1 MKFIY
6 LASMLFAMGSC
17 RAQPS
22 PNLKTNPD
30 DNTLLWE
37 VSGNGLAAP
46 GYLYGTFHL
55 LCKDDIKFSAS
66 LKQAVN
72 SASVIYMELDMDDP
86 ATLFGGFM
94 MMNMQEGKKLKDL
107 YTADEYKRVENFFKD
122 SLQTGLGLFQRMK
135 PLLLMAMIYPKLMP
149 CNSISGVEEELMKL
163 AKEKNKEIKGLETL
177 AFQSS
182 IFDSIPY
189 AEQAAEMLKTIDSLE
204 RSKVYF
210 DSMMVAYKNQDMKQ
224 MELLMNNKEYG
235 MEENQELLLD
245 NRNRNWADQLKLIM
259 KKETVFVAVGT
270 GHLVGEKGLIAL
282 LRKEGYTVR
291 PLENK

>member
-6 LASMLFAMGSC
+6 LASMLLAMGSC